1 MIYVRSPR
9 SLAARKWVCSR
20 VTIASSFEM
29 SGSRA
34 WTLNV
39 RAAMRHDPE
48 AADGFVVDVLVV
60 SGGKEI

>member
-1 MIYVRSPR
+1 
-9 SLAARKWVCSR
+9 LAARKWVCSR